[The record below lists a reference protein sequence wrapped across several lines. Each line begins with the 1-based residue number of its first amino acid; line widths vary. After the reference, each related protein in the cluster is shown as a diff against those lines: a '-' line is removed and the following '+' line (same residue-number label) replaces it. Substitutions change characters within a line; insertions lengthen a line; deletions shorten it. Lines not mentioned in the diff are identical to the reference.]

1 MTTETALRSH
11 YPAVTERLRGSP
23 VPAPGSHIKLP
34 DIVTLARSHAEVI
47 LNMWAAGRHQGE
59 IAAAIPCEVEVI
71 GRVLRRARNDGDR
84 RAMRRQL
91 FHKNLGSVDTREGIR
106 HAQSSVLRRTRL
118 GKRFP
123 ATREELV
130 QIAAASG
137 VKVTILPP
145 GYARW

>member
-1 MTTETALRSH
+1 MSTETALRSH
-11 YPAVTERLRGSP
+11 YSVGTERDMATP
-23 VPAPGSHIKLP
+23 V
-34 DIVTLARSHAEVI
+34 RSHAEVI
-47 LNMWAAGRHQGE
+47 LNMWAAGTRQGE
-59 IAAAIPCEVEVI
+59 IAAAIPCDVEMI
-71 GRVLRRARNDGDR
+71 NSVLQHARKDGDR
-84 RAMRRQL
+84 RAIRRQL
-91 FHKNLGSVDTREGIR
+91 FHKNFGSIDTREGIS
-106 HAQSSVLRRTRL
+106 HAQSNVLRRTRL

>member
-1 MTTETALRSH
+1 MTTEAALRSH
-11 YPAVTERLRGSP
+11 YAAVTADLRGSSE
-23 VPAPGSHIKLP
+23 PAPGSQVKLP
-34 DIVTLARSHAEVI
+34 DIVTLARNHAEVI
-47 LNMWAAGRHQGE
+47 LNMWAAGRRQAE
-59 IAAAIPCEVEVI
+59 IAAAIPCDVEVI

-84 RAMRRQL
+84 RAIRRQL
-91 FHKNLGSVDTREGIR
+91 FHKNFGSVDTREGIK

-118 GKRFP
+118 AKQFP

>member
-1 MTTETALRSH
+1 MITETALRSH
-11 YPAVTERLRGSP
+11 YSAATERLRGSP
-23 VPAPGSHIKLP
+23 DPAPGSHVKLP

-47 LNMWAAGRHQGE
+47 LNMWAAGRRQAE

-84 RAMRRQL
+84 RAIRRQL
-91 FHKNLGSVDTREGIR
+91 FHKNFGNVDAREGIKP
-106 HAQSSVLRRTRL
+106 AQSSVLRRTRL

-137 VKVTILPP
+137 VEVTILPP